1 MALEDLSN
9 LGRSSLKL
17 MKVMLVSEKRSWY
30 KEKEQHKA
38 FIGLAEVAYVRFM
51 ATIFDLL
58 RGKTTFS
65 LVSLDM

>member
-1 MALEDLSN
+1 M
-9 LGRSSLKL
+9 